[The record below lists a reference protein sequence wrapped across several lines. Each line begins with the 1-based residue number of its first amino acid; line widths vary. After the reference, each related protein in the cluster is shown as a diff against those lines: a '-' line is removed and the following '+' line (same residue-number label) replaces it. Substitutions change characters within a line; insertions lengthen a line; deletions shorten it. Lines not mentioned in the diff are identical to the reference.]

1 MSLCE
6 QLNIE
11 IKTLFRECD
20 LFKEMDYYQLLEI
33 PVDVNHTKD
42 NYLRKLQVNYAN
54 FRPIKPFS
62 TNVLLT

>member
-42 NYLRKLQVNYAN
+42 NYLR
-54 FRPIKPFS
+54 
-62 TNVLLT
+62 